1 MQIKTMQFAYP
12 LKTVQ
17 TVFLLIGLSNGYVW
31 TVDSRTN
38 SLVSQIKISDTAISH
53 IAAKQTC
60 IVVAK
65 ENQNTVS

>member
-1 MQIKTMQFAYP
+1 MQFAYP

-53 IAAKQTC
+53 ISAKQTC